1 MGEGNG
7 NPELQ
12 SGQAQEEGQEIPLG
26 EVGQKI
32 IFENEMIRVWEIV
45 LESGERQPLHR
56 HDHPYVVI
64 AIEGSH
70 NVIETA
76 SGERREVEETAG
88 GVVFRQPGEVH
99 TLTNVGDG
107 RYVNRL
113 VELKH
118 V

>member
-1 MGEGNG
+1 VGESRGKPDLPGPNG
-7 NPELQ
+7 E
-12 SGQAQEEGQEIPLG
+12 LG

-32 IFENEMIRVWEIV
+32 IFENETIRVWEIV
-45 LESGERQPLHR
+45 LEPGERQPAHR

-64 AIEGSH
+64 TIEGSS

-76 SGERREVEETAG
+76 SGERREVEEATG
-88 GVVFRQPGEVH
+88 GVVFRAPGEVH
-99 TLTNVGDG
+99 TLTNVGDR

>member
-1 MGEGNG
+1 MAEGHG
-7 NPELQ
+7 NPAALEHQ
-12 SGQAQEEGQEIPLG
+12 SSLG
-26 EVGQKI
+26 PVGQRI
-32 IFENEMIRVWEIV
+32 VFENEMIRVWEIV
-45 LESGERQPLHR
+45 LEPGERQPMHR

-64 AIEGSH
+64 AIEGSR

-76 SGERREVEETAG
+76 GGERRQVEERAG
-88 GVVFRQPGEVH
+88 GIVFREAGEVH
-99 TLTNVGDG
+99 TLANVGDG

>member
-1 MGEGNG
+1 MGDRHRKP
-7 NPELQ
+7 NPEQ
-12 SGQAQEEGQEIPLG
+12 FNGELG
-26 EVGQKI
+26 RVGQKI
-32 IFENEMIRVWEIV
+32 VFENEMIRVWEIV
-45 LESGERQPLHR
+45 LEPGERQPAHR

-64 AIEGSH
+64 AIEGSG
-70 NVIETA
+70 NVIEA
-76 SGERREVEETAG
+76 AGAERGDVEEEPG
-88 GVVFRQPGEVH
+88 GIVFGAPGEVH